1 MSTATSFQELMSSE
15 GLQVVPCTKV
25 PSDYTVRKV
34 EVEFPD
40 HWIPTKQYMC
50 DLEKANLLRDKFQ
63 DEALYFGVFDQV
75 EKSKRN
81 FVQADCH
88 MFGGKAFLQPGKFDA
103 GRNLIHKFTI
113 IFCLW
118 DDLMEK
124 DDEDPGFGKA
134 SVHRLRRILA
144 SRSENAIEG
153 ISQAVS
159 DIANEDVRD
168 KSLMMWWEDF
178 FCDVA
183 KASAEDASRR
193 GASKKGAKT
202 FYQRLK
208 DSFMVVLDGLDGEL
222 EYLSSVKASENIDL
236 NNLWQIRINSVG
248 CPVVYDLIIHATQF
262 DPEDAL
268 YDSLWEI
275 KRMYATIVRAFNEV
289 ASIPKDIADELG
301 SLLTSTMMVHKCS
314 FDATLEK
321 LLEKVHDSIQA
332 FDTIAATTLALVSE
346 HEYEALNDFLYAVRY
361 SALGFAEWHLP
372 DANWMGSGLR
382 YCKVKLLRPR
392 DDIFYDFGVSF
403 YSCFQKAVKEPSF
416 VGLGSRPKTQKFASS
431 A

>member
-1 MSTATSFQELMSSE
+1 MSTATSLQELMASE
-15 GLQVVPCTKV
+15 GLQVVPCTEV

-34 EVEFPD
+34 KIEFPV

-50 DLEKANLLRDKFQ
+50 DLEKANLLRDKLQ

-75 EKSKRN
+75 EKSRRN

-103 GRNLIHKFTI
+103 GRKLIHKFVI

-124 DDEDPGFGKA
+124 DNEDSGFGKA
-134 SVHRLRRILA
+134 SIHRLRRILA
-144 SRSENAIEG
+144 CRSENAIEGG

-183 KASAEDASRR
+183 KASAEGASSR
-193 GASKKGAKT
+193 GASEKGAKT

-208 DSFMVVLDGLDGEL
+208 NSFMVFLDGLDGEL
-222 EYLSSVKASENIDL
+222 DYLSPVKASQNIDL
-236 NNLWQIRINSVG
+236 NKLWQIRIESVG
-248 CPVVYDLIIHATQF
+248 CLVIYDLIMHASQF

-268 YDSLWEI
+268 YDSLLVV
-275 KRMYATIVRAFNEV
+275 KRMYAVVVRAFNEV

-314 FDATLEK
+314 FDTAMEK

-332 FDTIAATTLALVSE
+332 FDAIAANALALVSE

-361 SALGFAEWHLP
+361 SGLGFAEWHLP
-372 DANWMGSGLR
+372 DANWMGNGLR

-392 DDIFYDFGVSF
+392 NGIFYDFGVRF
-403 YSCFQKAVKEPSF
+403 NSCSQKGF
-416 VGLGSRPKTQKFASS
+416 VA
-431 A
+431 